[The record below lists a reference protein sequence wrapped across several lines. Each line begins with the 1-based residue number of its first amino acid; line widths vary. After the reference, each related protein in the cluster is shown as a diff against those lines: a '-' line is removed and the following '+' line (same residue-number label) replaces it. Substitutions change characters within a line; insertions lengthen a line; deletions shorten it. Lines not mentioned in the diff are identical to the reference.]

1 MDIYVWHISAKG
13 NQYLKVGRHLCV
25 VGQSKLG
32 WWALVSDEFLEN
44 KFDSEEVAK
53 EAAVNMAIRMAKLDD
68 ELGVIDVDSQ

>member
-44 KFDSEEVAK
+44 KFDSEVETNLKRFHQISNWASRRFFGQDTT
-53 EAAVNMAIRMAKLDD
+53 ALH
-68 ELGVIDVDSQ
+68 